1 MAFGGFRP
9 GSDGGQPMA
18 EINMI
23 PLIDV
28 MLVLLVIFIVTAPLL
43 THAVKVDLPRA
54 TSAPNVERMENIQL
68 AVRESGELYWN
79 GEAQP
84 REEIARRF
92 GLAATQSPQPELHIR
107 ADRQTPYEH
116 VATVMADAAK
126 AGLTRIGFVSQ
137 PDWTPAR

>member
-1 MAFGGFRP
+1 
-9 GSDGGQPMA
+9 
-18 EINMI
+18 
-23 PLIDV
+23 
-28 MLVLLVIFIVTAPLL
+28 
-43 THAVKVDLPRA
+43 
-54 TSAPNVERMENIQL
+54 
-68 AVRESGELYWN
+68 VRESGELYWN